1 MPPSFDTPDALQT
14 AWRAVMERVEVLHG
28 AGELDAWFRGTSL
41 RSTSPSMAVVEV
53 PTALHG
59 ERVLG
64 RVELLKEMLCVPEV
78 QVRVS
83 ELDLETALFGR
94 EFAQVAEF
102 QAQTSATITPPAPP
116 ATARTTAAR
125 LPDLLPIHPDYTF
138 DRFVTGPCNR
148 VAHAAAM
155 AVSERPAA
163 VFNPLFLHGSVGL
176 GKTHL
181 MHAVAH
187 AVKASHPTARILC
200 LSCEQFTNH
209 YVHAIRQG
217 AFDSFRNFYRDAD
230 VLIVDDVQLLA
241 NKQRTQEE
249 FFHTFNAL
257 YALQKQIV
265 LSSDAPP
272 AEIPSLQERLVSR
285 FKWGLEVH
293 VEKPCFETRIAIL
306 QQKAARQGIVLPDPV
321 VQFLADRVQDSVRSL
336 EGCLINL
343 KAHAA
348 LDGQPISLRLAQKA
362 MQSSAS
368 ARQREIR
375 IEEILDAVVEHYGV
389 RLEDVRSQKRSQSI
403 VLPRQVTMYLARKLT
418 ALSLEEVGAH
428 FGGRDHSTVIY
439 AVQKIADRLRVD
451 GEFARRLQEIERNA
465 RSGRPR

>member
-1 MPPSFDTPDALQT
+1 
-14 AWRAVMERVEVLHG
+14 MERVEGLHG
-28 AGELDAWFRGTSL
+28 AGELDAWFRGTVL
-41 RSTSPSMAVVEV
+41 RSRSSTLAVVEV

-59 ERVLG
+59 ERVLA
-64 RVELLKEMLCVPEV
+64 RLALLKETLEV
-78 QVRVS
+78 TEVKVRVS
-83 ELDLETALFGR
+83 EMDLETALFGHN
-94 EFAQVAEF
+94 FANTAELPPLDVMP
-102 QAQTSATITPPAPP
+102 APAAPTTPPTGPRA
-116 ATARTTAAR
+116 
-125 LPDLLPIHPDYTF
+125 PDLLPIHPDYTF

-148 VAHAAAM
+148 VAHAASM
-155 AVSERPAA
+155 AVSERPAT
-163 VFNPLFLHGSVGL
+163 VFNPLFLHGAVGL

-181 MHAVAH
+181 MHAIAH
-187 AVKASHPTARILC
+187 SIRLSQPTARILC

-293 VEKPCFETRIAIL
+293 IDKPCFETRVVIL
-306 QQKAARQGIVLPDPV
+306 QQKAARLGIVLPDPV
-321 VQFLADRVQDSVRSL
+321 VQYLADRVQDSVRSL
-336 EGCLINL
+336 EGSLINL

-348 LDGQPISLRLAQKA
+348 LDGQPISLRLAQRA
-362 MQSSAS
+362 LQATAS
-368 ARQREIR
+368 PQQREVR
-375 IEEILDAVVEHYGV
+375 VSEILDAVVEHFGA
-389 RLEDVRSQKRSQSI
+389 RIEDIRSKKRSQSI
-403 VLPRQVTMYLARKLT
+403 VLPRQVAMYISRKLT
-418 ALSLEEVGAH
+418 SLSLEEVGAH

-439 AVQKIADRLRVD
+439 AVQKISDRLRVD
-451 GEFARRLQEIERNA
+451 GDFARRLQEIERLA
-465 RSGRPR
+465 RGGRPR

>member
-1 MPPSFDTPDALQT
+1 MPPASDTPETLQ
-14 AWRAVMERVEVLHG
+14 AGWKAVMEAVESLHG

-41 RSTSPSMAVVEV
+41 RSKTAKLAVIEV
-53 PTALHG
+53 PTGLHG

-64 RVELLKEMLCVPEV
+64 RIDLIREVLGVAEV
-78 QVRVS
+78 QVHVS
-83 ELDLETALFGR
+83 ETDLETALFGA
-94 EFAQVAEF
+94 EFAQSAELP
-102 QAQTSATITPPAPP
+102 PPAEP
-116 ATARTTAAR
+116 AAPAAPVVIPVRPEASR

-138 DRFVTGPCNR
+138 DRFITGPCNR

-187 AVKASHPTARILC
+187 AVRVSHPSARIVC

-257 YALQKQIV
+257 YALNKQIV

-272 AEIPSLQERLVSR
+272 AAIPSLQERLVSR

-293 VEKPCFETRIAIL
+293 VEKPCFETRVAIL

-336 EGCLINL
+336 EGSLISL

-348 LDGQPISLRLAQKA
+348 LDGQPISLRLAQRA
-362 MQSSAS
+362 LQSSTS
-368 ARQREIR
+368 NRQREIR
-375 IEEILDAVVEHYGV
+375 IEEILDAVLEHYGV

-403 VLPRQVTMYLARKLT
+403 VLPRQVAMYLARKLT
-418 ALSLEEVGAH
+418 AMSLEEIGAH

-439 AVQKIADRLRVD
+439 AIQKIGDRLRVD
-451 GEFARRLQEIERNA
+451 GEFARRLQEIERAA
-465 RSGRPR
+465 RSGKPR

>member
-1 MPPSFDTPDALQT
+1 
-14 AWRAVMERVEVLHG
+14 MERVEVLHG

-41 RSTSPSMAVVEV
+41 RSANPSMAVVEV

-78 QVRVS
+78 QVQVS
-83 ELDLETALFGR
+83 EMDVETALFGQ
-94 EFAQVAEF
+94 EFGQVAEF
-102 QAQTSATITPPAPP
+102 QPQAPVAMAPAALPAPAR
-116 ATARTTAAR
+116 ATPAR

-362 MQSSAS
+362 MQASVS

-389 RLEDVRSQKRSQSI
+389 RLEDVRSQRRSQSI
-403 VLPRQVTMYLARKLT
+403 VLPRQVAMYLARKLT

-439 AVQKIADRLRVD
+439 AVQKVADRLRVD